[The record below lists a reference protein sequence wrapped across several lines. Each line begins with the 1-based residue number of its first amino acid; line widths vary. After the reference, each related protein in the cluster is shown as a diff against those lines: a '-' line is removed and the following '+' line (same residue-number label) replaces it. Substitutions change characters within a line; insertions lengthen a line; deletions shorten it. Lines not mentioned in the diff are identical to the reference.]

1 MGAKDGFTANIEIS
15 RRVQHLKEYIT
26 MYTRFFK
33 RILDFLAT
41 NSPNKL
47 FDSLSAGKP
56 IIVNSPGWTKDLV
69 ERYEC
74 GVFVG
79 KDIQHSNETLQYFPR
94 YRNNEQFSF
103 GINKKQPNYF
113 KHLHTKE

>member
-1 MGAKDGFTANIEIS
+1 
-15 RRVQHLKEYIT
+15 
-26 MYTRFFK
+26 MYTWFFK
-33 RILDFLAT
+33 RVLDFLAT

-56 IIVNSPGWTKDLV
+56 IIVNSPIWTKGLD

-74 GVFVG
+74 GVFVDPKNPEDLTNLYLYEDLVQQR
-79 KDIQHSNETLQYFPR
+79 KDIQHSDEKLQYFPR

-103 GINKKQPNYF
+103 GINEKQPIYF
-113 KHLHTKE
+113 KHLFYTKE